1 MTDARI
7 TSATANPVSI
17 VPNGRTPSL
26 LSGAAPDFSGLLQAF
41 TQPSTDET
49 PSHAPAEA
57 STDQPTTSTAED
69 DNEDQPERRDAV
81 KTIRAASSLAPGA
94 ARVDVSD
101 NAADEAE
108 TAENLSHT
116 QEESD
121 ALNAAIKADNATENV
136 VVMAESAT
144 EAETPPN
151 DPILTWLAGQ
161 QTVTVPKIA
170 ASQKATPA
178 PSGPAASVAA
188 VAPINAAAV
197 AALTQQGAPTES
209 HGMSSDSITDAT
221 TAPDFKQP
229 ALLRTT
235 TNPLSTKVMT
245 DTAPVTTADTTATST
260 VLPLQVK
267 SAEPES
273 VRALAAQAV
282 PESAGNQPPPAP
294 PQGIAPVSVAALS
307 PLPAQPKPVES
318 GRTPEQNFSGLD
330 SLGNT
335 RSLNG
340 YQSTAQLGTAR
351 TSRTSG
357 LPAAAVVEQVAV
369 KLHQQAQSGLDQLTI
384 QLRPAD
390 LGRIDVK
397 LQFHDGS
404 VTGTIIADSQATLD
418 LLQKDQRSLER
429 ALQESGLRTEQGSL
443 SFALRDQSSQGQNLP
458 SNNRGANRML
468 TAEVLLTDASDADSE
483 TAIITANRVNL
494 RV

>member
-1 MTDARI
+1 
-7 TSATANPVSI
+7 
-17 VPNGRTPSL
+17 
-26 LSGAAPDFSGLLQAF
+26 
-41 TQPSTDET
+41 
-49 PSHAPAEA
+49 
-57 STDQPTTSTAED
+57 
-69 DNEDQPERRDAV
+69 
-81 KTIRAASSLAPGA
+81 
-94 ARVDVSD
+94 
-101 NAADEAE
+101 
-108 TAENLSHT
+108 
-116 QEESD
+116 
-121 ALNAAIKADNATENV
+121 
-136 VVMAESAT
+136 
-144 EAETPPN
+144 
-151 DPILTWLAGQ
+151 
-161 QTVTVPKIA
+161 
-170 ASQKATPA
+170 
-178 PSGPAASVAA
+178 
-188 VAPINAAAV
+188 
-197 AALTQQGAPTES
+197 
-209 HGMSSDSITDAT
+209 MSSDSITDAT
-221 TAPDFKQP
+221 TAADFKQP
-229 ALLRTT
+229 ALLRAT

-245 DTAPVTTADTTATST
+245 DTAPVAIADTTATST

-307 PLPAQPKPVES
+307 QLPTQPKQVEG

-335 RSLNG
+335 RNLNG

-357 LPAAAVVEQVAV
+357 LQAAAVVEQVAV

-443 SFALRDQSSQGQNLP
+443 SFALRDQSGQGQNLP
-458 SNNRGANRML
+458 SNSRGANRML